1 MAKSNILRTLKGDFL
16 KLWIGQLI
24 SNFGD
29 QFFFMAVI
37 GIILFDRGLGAEYA
51 ALMMVAMSV
60 PALIFGPIAGS
71 YVDRWNRK
79 TVMIVADILRAIIVL
94 SLLFYGE
101 IWYMFVSLFM
111 LSTVARFFFP
121 ARNAIIPHTVDEE
134 LLLSANSMSQMT
146 NMVSM
151 IIGPAL
157 GAAIVGIL
165 GGDTAI
171 MLDVVSFF
179 LSALFIAVIKYGG
192 EVEGKT
198 ETAKKI
204 WRETAEGLK
213 FCWQNPVIRHLLL
226 FTAITMA
233 FFGGLNPL
241 LIIYMRDVLHLNL
254 MGFGIT
260 DTAQGIGSVLAALT
274 LAVIANTFSKRS
286 TVLGGAL
293 LVSFSTVV
301 ITFMHHIFIV
311 IEALALVG
319 IGVVFVD
326 TPITTLMQE
335 ASPDAIRGRVFG
347 AFGSILQVS
356 ILVSMAV
363 EGIIADRIGATT
375 VIFYAGLLSII
386 FTVVFFSFKSVRR
399 SFDFVPEHGG
409 EGEGEIGESEQD

>member
-1 MAKSNILRTLKGDFL
+1 MGRSNIRRTLKGDFL

-24 SNFGD
+24 SDFGD

-79 TVMIVADILRAIIVL
+79 TTMIVADILRALIVL

-121 ARNAIIPHTVDEE
+121 ARNAVIPHTVDEE
-134 LLLSANSMSQMT
+134 LLMSANSLSQMT

-171 MLDVVSFF
+171 MLDVLSFF
-179 LSALFIAVIKYGG
+179 ASALFIALIKYSG
-192 EVEGKT
+192 EVEGKA
-198 ETAKKI
+198 EKAKELWK
-204 WRETAEGLK
+204 ETAEGLK
-213 FCWQNPVIRHLLL
+213 FCWQNPVIRHVLIL
-226 FTAITMA
+226 TAIVMA
-233 FFGGLNPL
+233 FIGGLNPL
-241 LIIYMRDVLHLNL
+241 FMIYIRDVLGMNL
-254 MGFGIT
+254 MGFGII

-274 LAVIANTFSKRS
+274 LTVIGSAFSKKS
-286 TVLGGAL
+286 IVFSGVIM
-293 LVSFSTVV
+293 VSVSIMV
-301 ITFMHHIFIV
+301 ITFVHHTFVV
-311 IEALALVG
+311 IETLALVG
-319 IGVVFVD
+319 IGVVFLD

-335 ASPDAIRGRVFG
+335 AAPDAIRGRVFG

-356 ILVSMAV
+356 ILVSMAI
-363 EGIIADRIGATT
+363 EGLLAERFGATT
-375 VIFYAGLLSII
+375 IIFYAGMLSVL
-386 FTVVFFSFKSVRR
+386 FTVVFFSFKSVRN
-399 SFDFVPEHGG
+399 SFDFVPEKAEE
-409 EGEGEIGESEQD
+409 EGAEEGAKA